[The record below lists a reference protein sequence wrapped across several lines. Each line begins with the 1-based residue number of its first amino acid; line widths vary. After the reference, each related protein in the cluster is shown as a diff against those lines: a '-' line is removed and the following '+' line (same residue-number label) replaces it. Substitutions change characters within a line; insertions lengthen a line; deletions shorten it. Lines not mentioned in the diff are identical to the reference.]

1 MPMDFVF
8 VAQTQ
13 PGGLQAFLGS
23 LALPLMVFAIFYVIW
38 FLPLRKKQKEV
49 EIQIAALERGDK
61 VVTNGGLFGEVVKA
75 DGPVLVLKIADNV
88 RVRVRRSAI
97 AGLEGS
103 GDTQGTQT

>member
-1 MPMDFVF
+1 MPIETLF
-8 VAQTQ
+8 VAQAQ

-49 EIQIAALERGDK
+49 EAQIAALSKGDK
-61 VVTNGGLFGEVVKA
+61 VVTNGGLLGEVVKA

-97 AGLEGS
+97 AGLES
-103 GDTQGTQT
+103 TMDAEGTQS